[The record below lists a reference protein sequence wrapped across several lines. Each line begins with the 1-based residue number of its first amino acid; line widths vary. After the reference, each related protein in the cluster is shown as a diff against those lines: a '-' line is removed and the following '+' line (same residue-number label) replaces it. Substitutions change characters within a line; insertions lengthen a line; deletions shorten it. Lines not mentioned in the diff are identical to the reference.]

1 MVAERDGN
9 SFYDEFSTG
18 TYLGMANGGWKPD
31 CLLFM
36 LRHRL
41 VNSNTWPVKGMPR
54 ENDK

>member
-31 CLLFM
+31 CLLFYAQASSGQFKH
-36 LRHRL
+36 LAGKRDAA
-41 VNSNTWPVKGMPR
+41 R
-54 ENDK
+54 EL